1 MKVESESAPP
11 SVDSSTAERT
21 KRRPGFYVLSLPERV
36 IRSMAALGGGLVAQ
50 IGQVT
55 LPAALRRTKFYR
67 SVVEA
72 TLRFVVERVGQVQG
86 AFPEEGSLARDF
98 LARRSAGNGLELVGI
113 LAFRASPV
121 WVMAALADLS
131 GTGRHLIQEIAASL
145 REEGLL
151 DADTPSSNLQSM
163 DQLLDGL
170 EKSASRVADAFA
182 TPPLDIPSLRREW
195 AELRR
200 EVAGMRSPSRA
211 ALPSGPSLRLRWIEM
226 KREAARQ
233 KVPVF
238 ALSSLMA
245 MSAVRRLPGGLL
257 KVSKGVGIAGKR
269 TGALLL
275 GPLFDHY
282 AQTLHE
288 IHTTGYFEYWRRE
301 FHPYLRAAAGQFSP
315 SRRSFTQRLLRR

>member
-1 MKVESESAPP
+1 MKARHIGP
-11 SVDSSTAERT
+11 
-21 KRRPGFYVLSLPERV
+21 YVLSLPERV
-36 IRSMAALGGGLVAQ
+36 VRSVAALAGGVVHG
-50 IGQVT
+50 IGHVT

-67 SVVEA
+67 SVVGV

-86 AFPEEGSLARDF
+86 TFPPEGALARDF
-98 LARRSAGNGLELVGI
+98 LSRRTAGNGIELMGI

-131 GTGRHLIQEIAASL
+131 GTGRHLIQDIAASL

-151 DADTPSSNLQSM
+151 DPDTPFSNLSSM

-182 TPPLDIPSLRREW
+182 TPPLDIAGLRREW
-195 AELRR
+195 AALRK
-200 EVAGMRSPSRA
+200 EVASMRGPSRA
-211 ALPSGPSLRLRWIEM
+211 DLPSGTSLRRRWIEM

-233 KVPVF
+233 ELSVF

-245 MSAVRRLPGGLL
+245 MSAVRRLPEGLV

-288 IHTTGYFEYWRRE
+288 IHQAGYVEYWRRE
-301 FHPYLRAAAGQFSP
+301 FSPYLRAAAAQFSP
-315 SRRSFTQRLLRR
+315 AHRSLTQRLLRGKGIKPQRH

>member
-1 MKVESESAPP
+1 MKAGRFGP
-11 SVDSSTAERT
+11 
-21 KRRPGFYVLSLPERV
+21 YVLSLPERAL
-36 IRSMAALGGGLVAQ
+36 RSVAALAGGLVQ
-50 IGQVT
+50 GIGHVT

-72 TLRFVVERVGQVQG
+72 TLRFVVERVGQVEG
-86 AFPEEGSLARDF
+86 AFPGEGALARDF
-98 LARRSAGNGLELVGI
+98 LARRTAGNGIEVVGI

-131 GTGRHLIQEIAASL
+131 GTGRHVIQEIAASL

-151 DADTPSSNLQSM
+151 DADTQFSSM

-182 TPPLDIPSLRREW
+182 TPPLDIASLRREW
-195 AELRR
+195 SALRR
-200 EVAGMRSPSRA
+200 EVAGMRGPARA
-211 ALPSGPSLRLRWIEM
+211 TLPSGPSLRLRWIEM

-233 KVPVF
+233 QLSVF

-269 TGALLL
+269 TGALLI

-282 AQTLHE
+282 AHTLKE
-288 IHTTGYFEYWRRE
+288 IHRTGYLEYWRQE
-301 FHPYLRAAAGQFSP
+301 FSPYLRAAAAQFSF
-315 SRRSFTQRLLRR
+315 SRRSSTQRLLRRV

>member
-1 MKVESESAPP
+1 MKLAP
-11 SVDSSTAERT
+11 
-21 KRRPGFYVLSLPERV
+21 YVLSLPERV
-36 IRSMAALGGGLVAQ
+36 VRSIAALAGGAVHGL
-50 IGQVT
+50 GRVT
-55 LPAALRRTKFYR
+55 LPSALRRTKFYR

-86 AFPEEGSLARDF
+86 AFPEEGALARDF
-98 LARRSAGNGLELVGI
+98 LARRSAGNGIELVGI

-131 GTGRHLIQEIAASL
+131 GTGRHLIQDIAASL

-151 DADTPSSNLQSM
+151 DPDTPFSNLSSM

-182 TPPLDIPSLRREW
+182 TPPLDIAGLRREW
-195 AELRR
+195 SALR
-200 EVAGMRSPSRA
+200 
-211 ALPSGPSLRLRWIEM
+211 RWIEM

-233 KVPVF
+233 DLSVF

-269 TGALLL
+269 TGVLLL

-288 IHTTGYFEYWRRE
+288 IHHTGYLEYWRRE
-301 FHPYLRAAAGQFSP
+301 FNPYLRAAAEQFSF
-315 SRRSFTQRLLRR
+315 SHRSFTQRLLRR

>member
-1 MKVESESAPP
+1 VR
-11 SVDSSTAERT
+11 SV
-21 KRRPGFYVLSLPERV
+21 
-36 IRSMAALGGGLVAQ
+36 AALAGGVVQGL
-50 IGQVT
+50 GHVT

-67 SVVEA
+67 AVVEA
-72 TLRFVVERVGQVQG
+72 TLRFVVERVGQVPG
-86 AFPEEGSLARDF
+86 AFPEEGALARDF
-98 LARRSAGNGLELVGI
+98 LARRTAGNGIELMGI
-113 LAFRASPV
+113 LAFSASPV

-131 GTGRHLIQEIAASL
+131 GTGRHLIQDIAASL

-151 DADTPSSNLQSM
+151 DPDTQFTSM

-182 TPPLDIPSLRREW
+182 TPPLDIAGLRREW
-195 AELRR
+195 AALRR
-200 EVAGMRSPSRA
+200 EVAGMRGPSRA
-211 ALPSGPSLRLRWIEM
+211 GLPSGPSLRRRWIEM

-233 KVPVF
+233 DLSVF

-269 TGALLL
+269 TGALLV

-288 IHTTGYFEYWRRE
+288 IHHTGYLEYWRRE
-301 FHPYLRAAAGQFSP
+301 FSPYLRAAAEQFSF
-315 SRRSFTQRLLRR
+315 SHRSLTQRLLRQ